1 MMYNAAF
8 VRADH
13 TYIYSAIVSWGQAY
27 GIVDPAYTR
36 PDLIR
41 TPKIADPRPW

>member
-1 MMYNAAF
+1 MYNAAF

-13 TYIYSAIVSWGQAY
+13 SYIYSAISVSWGQAY
-27 GIVDPAYTR
+27 SIVDPAYAR

-41 TPKIADPRPW
+41 TPKIADPRP